1 LYFIAIRLVS
11 VNPGIASSRYV
22 FVAFLWLVPDRRI
35 KRVLMKRE
43 KEWASTQPR
52 PPTLVF
58 E

>member
-1 LYFIAIRLVS
+1 MS